1 MSGKT
6 DSARVSGA
14 QTSQRPMTVGSD
26 QRARANPGMHSG
38 ASATRTTVTGLGLL
52 CATVGVEHG
61 LGAIEQGTEAPP
73 GLVFRSWPDASA
85 FDALGGEPART
96 LIPT

>member
-1 MSGKT
+1 M
-6 DSARVSGA
+6 
-14 QTSQRPMTVGSD
+14 
-26 QRARANPGMHSG
+26 
-38 ASATRTTVTGLGLL
+38 GLL